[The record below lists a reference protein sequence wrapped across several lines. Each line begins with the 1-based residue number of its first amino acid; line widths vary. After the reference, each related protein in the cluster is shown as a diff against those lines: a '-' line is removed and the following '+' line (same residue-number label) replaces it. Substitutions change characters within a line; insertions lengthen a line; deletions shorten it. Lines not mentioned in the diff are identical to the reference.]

1 MNFECNKVFISN
13 ISHIMPVHSQ
23 DSPHIFQNNGS
34 RQTIKKREPI
44 YAIIGRFFLRH
55 TSKRHID

>member
-34 RQTIKKREPI
+34 RQTIKNESQ
-44 YAIIGRFFLRH
+44 FML
-55 TSKRHID
+55 S